1 MKINSNLPN
10 HVAIILDGNG
20 RYAKKRFLPRQMGH
34 KKGAENLRKI
44 VEYVSELKLNYLT
57 VYAFSTENWNRD
69 KTEVDYL
76 MTLLVNY
83 LDSFLTDSED
93 TSIKI
98 NVIGDMFGLS
108 SVIQKKI
115 NEVVKTTENNTGLNF
130 TVAINYG
137 SRDEIKRATKK
148 IALDVKNDIINVED
162 IDEKLI
168 SSYLDTKDLPDPDLI
183 IRTSNEFRLSNF
195 LMWQAAYSELYF
207 TEKLWPDFTCED
219 FDEAIN
225 NYNSRERRFGG
236 RKSEN

>member
-1 MKINSNLPN
+1 MKINSSLPN

-98 NVIGDMFGLS
+98 NVIGDMNGLS

-225 NYNSRERRFGG
+225 SYNSRERRFGG